1 MSNTNF
7 ALSADDDLPR
17 TLRRAREDK
26 EREARSRDPS
36 LDPTPGSAAARA
48 PAQPFVTAAN
58 GEGRSVVVGFD
69 VPFLRLVG
77 FFIKAAFA
85 AIPAVILFF
94 LLVYGMGQLLLRVA
108 PELVQMKVDISVY
121 KPQAKK

>member
-36 LDPTPGSAAARA
+36 LDPAPGAAAARG
-48 PAQPFVTAAN
+48 PAQSLATTVQ
-58 GEGRSVVVGFD
+58 GDGRAVVVGFD
-69 VPFLRLVG
+69 VPFLRLVR

-85 AIPAVILFF
+85 AIPAVVLFF
-94 LLVYGMGQLLLRVA
+94 LLVYGMGQLLLKVA
-108 PELVQMKVDISVY
+108 PELVQMKMDISVY
-121 KPQAKK
+121 KPQPKK